1 MKTHKK
7 VVFDATFK
15 EKGLSKDVYNKV
27 DSTFGWPLLRGSP
40 SKKKPHD
47 PQIFVIIAPTFE
59 CPTEFSPTLQL
70 LNLIL
75 GILA

>member
-15 EKGLSKDVYNKV
+15 EKGLSKDGFNKV
-27 DSTFGWPLLRGSP
+27 YRFNFWMAQQ
-40 SKKKPHD
+40 KKPHD

-75 GILA
+75 RILA

>member
-15 EKGLSKDVYNKV
+15 EKGLSKDAYNKA

-40 SKKKPHD
+40 SKK
-47 PQIFVIIAPTFE
+47 
-59 CPTEFSPTLQL
+59 SPMTPKYL
-70 LNLIL
+70 
-75 GILA
+75 